1 VTPRALGLIAVLLH
15 SPAAA
20 ASIEEPAV
28 QRAAP
33 PELSAA
39 PTPLSASTPL
49 SPIAPALEAQ
59 APPASIPP
67 LAAAARASQA
77 PLAPV
82 REAEASGK
90 LADAEISAALFD
102 GARAAQTASRV
113 VLLAQ
118 RAATLPAHVWPFSR
132 LASALSHGEGMA
144 GPTAGSAASTT
155 REIARSHGVGAV
167 VGRLSWELHDA
178 WSVRGAVRSYLG
190 LVDELAEA
198 KKRDP
203 KLDVA
208 ITLDVEAL
216 GAQLDGLPLAER
228 ERVAAANARR
238 IALKAREAGIP
249 VEFDVGASAALPV
262 LLSVARSVVLEL
274 GMPVRLAV
282 AARYAVSEAVLRA
295 WAALARRMGLTLG
308 VRLVKGSFIEGDSL
322 GAQNFR
328 RPLLEQYKRL
338 VTEALRQGDALDVAV
353 ATQNEEI
360 WRHARA
366 EAARLGARYS
376 VQTIRG
382 VNEPLQQKMRAEG
395 AVSREYV
402 SYGLDTPVMGLME
415 MWTNWRQKRALRR
428 RFPNAEID

>member
-1 VTPRALGLIAVLLH
+1 
-15 SPAAA
+15 
-20 ASIEEPAV
+20 
-28 QRAAP
+28 
-33 PELSAA
+33 
-39 PTPLSASTPL
+39 
-49 SPIAPALEAQ
+49 
-59 APPASIPP
+59 
-67 LAAAARASQA
+67 
-77 PLAPV
+77 
-82 REAEASGK
+82 
-90 LADAEISAALFD
+90 
-102 GARAAQTASRV
+102 
-113 VLLAQ
+113 
-118 RAATLPAHVWPFSR
+118 
-132 LASALSHGEGMA
+132 
-144 GPTAGSAASTT
+144 
-155 REIARSHGVGAV
+155 
-167 VGRLSWELHDA
+167 
-178 WSVRGAVRSYLG
+178 
-190 LVDELAEA
+190 
-198 KKRDP
+198 
-203 KLDVA
+203 
-208 ITLDVEAL
+208 
-216 GAQLDGLPLAER
+216 
-228 ERVAAANARR
+228 
-238 IALKAREAGIP
+238 
-249 VEFDVGASAALPV
+249 
-262 LLSVARSVVLEL
+262 
-274 GMPVRLAV
+274 MPVRLAV